1 MKKRL
6 GILLFSFFLVFLLTS
21 CDEVLSVV
29 TQGADGKKIVNSYVS
44 MIGDKVYDE
53 SSSINSWQDLAIFEG
68 EEVVSMDNLIFK
80 IINKKENIVVFG
92 DKDVAV
98 EISFFDGGYK
108 YTYFVSQESLSNAID
123 NL

>member
-6 GILLFSFFLVFLLTS
+6 GILLFYFFLVFLLTS

-68 EEVVSMDNLIFK
+68 EEVVNMDNLIFK

-108 YTYFVSQESLSNAID
+108 YTYFVSQESLSNAFN